1 MDLLQDIP
9 QFAEWRAVQPLHKG
23 WSNDQKFYVEHSDG
37 RRLLLRLTNCE
48 QREAKQR
55 EFAALQLFWQLGIR
69 MSEPLEFGHCGNGHY
84 VYSLLSWLDGEPAD
98 EVIERYTEQ
107 EQYQLGLQAGRILQ
121 RIHSIPA
128 PPEQPQ
134 WEQRMLRKFQVHLER
149 YRSSGVQVADD
160 QLALRFVAENLG
172 LLKDR
177 PQVLEH
183 GDYHLGNIIL
193 GADGQ
198 LGVIDFN
205 RWGYG
210 DPYEDFYKML
220 FFSRDLSIP
229 FAQGQLDG
237 YFQAD
242 PPDLFFRLLA
252 LYTADV
258 ALFSVVWALDFG
270 QAEVD
275 GMIRRA
281 EMLFRDYQGFSVHR
295 PAWVD
300 QPFGF
305 ARTIA
310 TRRNR

>member
-1 MDLLQDIP
+1 MDFLRDIP
-9 QFAEWRAVQPLHKG
+9 QFTEWRVVEPLLKG
-23 WSNDQKFYVEHSDG
+23 WSSDRKFYIERSDG
-37 RRLLLRLTNCE
+37 QRLLLRLTDQAE
-48 QREAKQR
+48 RDAKQR
-55 EFAALQLFWQLGIR
+55 EFAALQAFWRLGIR
-69 MSEPLEFGHCGNGHY
+69 MSEPLEFGCCGDGRY
-84 VYSLLSWLDGEPAD
+84 VYSLLSWLDGEAAD
-98 EVIERYTEQ
+98 EVIQRYTDE
-107 EQYQLGLQAGRILQ
+107 EQYRLGLQAGQILR
-121 RIHSIPA
+121 RIHSLPA
-128 PPEQPQ
+128 PPDQSP

-149 YRSSGVQVADD
+149 YRNCGVQVEHD
-160 QLALRFVAENLG
+160 QLALRFVADNLA

-183 GDYHLGNIIL
+183 GDFHLGNMVL

-198 LGVIDFN
+198 LGIIDFN

-220 FFSRDLSIP
+220 FFSRDLSVP

-237 YFQAD
+237 YFQAEA
-242 PPDLFFRLLA
+242 PDLFFRLLA

-258 ALFSVVWALDFG
+258 ALFSIVWALDFG

-281 EMLFRDYQGFSVHR
+281 EMLFRDYQGFAVHR

-300 QPFGF
+300 QAFGF
-305 ARTIA
+305 ERAITM
-310 TRRNR
+310 RRD